1 MTLSEHEELTGKD
14 ASWILTTSVII
25 FTMQTG
31 ERKHATEVAKLCI
44 WNSHLSPKRIKSPKM
59 WLIWI
64 FLQSFETVKET
75 SGGHVF
81 TELIGP
87 QLHLEYN

>member
-1 MTLSEHEELTGKD
+1 MHHGYSPHLSSYLLCKQVRE
-14 ASWILTTSVII
+14 
-25 FTMQTG
+25 
-31 ERKHATEVAKLCI
+31 KHATEVAKLCT

-87 QLHLEYN
+87 QLHLEHN